1 MTSTVIKGKIVRSDL
16 AVYDGVEARVSRR
29 DSTGGNILSP
39 PLNDFVDVL
48 QAYGEGNSF
57 TGNTIEQATVKIGS
71 RNRTLRFS
79 PGTWEIESSLT
90 IASNFTCYIPA
101 GCVFNVASGKTLT
114 FSGPIIRESETWTS
128 GSGTVTY
135 TASNNTLTHS
145 VDLADTTLAAR
156 GDGLI
161 GGKRTESGTSAFTLH
176 TYNQNRYFSAKT
188 DFGAVG
194 DGSTD
199 DTTALTN
206 AINTCNTADTSRFPA
221 TLFLEPGFYK
231 VTPGSLPTINHNV
244 YGPAAAIISS
254 STADTNLLT
263 FDDLAQGR
271 FIDLYGIF
279 GVNFEG
285 TWQTAA
291 NQHSIGLQVLRAEH
305 SRFTFQKMEGLFAAI
320 DFAGQVNENHIGEC
334 KVKVH
339 SILHNNF
346 GINLN
351 AGDAQCEANRFEIDY
366 FNNNTTN
373 VLLRN
378 HGSAGNSLCANNHF
392 DILVI
397 EYPSVGGIGFDLGGD
412 VPAQTLANTF
422 IVREN
427 INPNGTATVI
437 KDNGS
442 ATLGCNYFRFSNF
455 DFAKINTSSKQI
467 YDGLA
472 EHNEPGT
479 TNFHARSMTFGAAAY
494 SGASAYH
501 QLGSLRYNNAPVAGG
516 NVGWVNTAAGNP
528 GTIAN
533 FGIID
538 GATVTETAA
547 THTLADTTKALIAN
561 RAGTITVTL
570 PAASVTPGREIY
582 MRTIQAQTVVSASS
596 NIIPLTGGA
605 AGTAILPAT
614 AGAFALLK
622 SDATNW
628 QIMYS

>member
-1 MTSTVIKGKIVRSDL
+1 MASVTTDRRQGVSSGAAIKVACKAVAIANITLSGEQTVNGVACVTGDRVLVTAQTDATTNGIYDCDTGSWDRSPDFDGTFDVVR
-16 AVYDGVEARVSRR
+16 G
-29 DSTGGNILSP
+29 
-39 PLNDFVDVL
+39 
-48 QAYGEGNSF
+48 
-57 TGNTIEQATVKIGS
+57 
-71 RNRTLRFS
+71 TL
-79 PGTWEIESSLT
+79 
-90 IASNFTCYIPA
+90 IP
-101 GCVFNVASGKTLT
+101 
-114 FSGPIIRESETWTS
+114 IYS
-128 GSGTVTY
+128 GSGTYQLYAITNSSI
-135 TASNNTLTHS
+135 TIGTTNITFSNVS
-145 VDLADTTLAAR
+145 ADNIALAASLANTSDTSL
-156 GDGLI
+156 GDALI
-161 GGKRTESGTSAFTLH
+161 GGKRTESGASAFTIH

-231 VTPGSLPTINHNV
+231 VTPGLLPTINHNI
-244 YGPAAAIISS
+244 YGPAAAIIGG
-254 STADTNLLT
+254 STSNSNLLT
-263 FDDLAQGR
+263 FDDLSQGR
-271 FIDLYGIF
+271 FIELYGIF

-320 DFAGQVNENHIGEC
+320 DFAGQAQEHHIGEC
-334 KVKVH
+334 TVKVH

-351 AGDAQCEANRFEIDY
+351 AGDSQCEANRFDIAY
-366 FNNNTTN
+366 FQNNVTA

-378 HGSAGNSLCANNHF
+378 HGSAAASQCANNHF

-397 EYPSVGGIGFDLGGD
+397 ECPAAGGIIFDLSGD

-427 INPNGTATVI
+427 IAPNATTTI
-437 KDNGS
+437 ITDGGS
-442 ATLGCNYFRFSNF
+442 STLGCNYFRFSNF
-455 DFAKINTSSKQI
+455 DFAKISTSSRQI

-479 TNFHARSMTFGAAAY
+479 TNFHARTLTFGAAAY
-494 SGASAYH
+494 SGASAHH

-516 NVGWVNTAAGNP
+516 NIGWVNTAAGNP

-538 GATVTETAA
+538 GATVTETGA
-547 THTLADTTKALIAN
+547 THTLAATTKQLIAN

-570 PAASVTPGREIY
+570 PAGSAVPGREIY

-596 NIIPLTGGA
+596 DVIPLTGGA
-605 AGTAILPAT
+605 AGTAILPAA

-622 SDATNW
+622 SDGTNW
-628 QIMYS
+628 QITYS